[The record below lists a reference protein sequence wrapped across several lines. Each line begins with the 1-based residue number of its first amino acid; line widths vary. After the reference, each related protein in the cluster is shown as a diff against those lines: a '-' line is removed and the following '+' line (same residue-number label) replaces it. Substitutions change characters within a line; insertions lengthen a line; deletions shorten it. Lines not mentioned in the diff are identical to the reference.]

1 MKQLKWEYTLAV
13 LFLACSV
20 LILTLML
27 IQAIYSDSYREQI
40 LQDINNVQSSGFTL
54 QEVPSTQFKEHA
66 IIDYHE
72 MVERPLFF
80 TGRIPIVLE
89 DGEGV
94 EAVAVEVKPPEE
106 FSMALIGIIDTPA
119 GVYALFHNPKAK
131 ADEPKFKRLK
141 QDQEINGWKIKE
153 IKHDRVIISADKS
166 SNEILLAK
174 PRVHKKVKPK
184 RSRKTKT
191 NPFKQKIKKAE

>member
-1 MKQLKWEYTLAV
+1 MKQLKWEYMLTLV
-13 LFLACSV
+13 FVVCSV
-20 LILTLML
+20 LIFILMVL
-27 IQAIYSDSYREQI
+27 VASYNDSYREQL
-40 LQDINNVQSSGFTL
+40 LQEIENVQSSGFSL

-66 IIDYHE
+66 INDFH
-72 MVERPLFF
+72 ERPLFF
-80 TGRIPIVLE
+80 VGRKPIVLE
-89 DGEGV
+89 DADAAEETV
-94 EAVAVEVKPPEE
+94 VVEVKPAEDI
-106 FSMALIGIIDTPA
+106 SMALIGIINTPA
-119 GVYALFHNPKAK
+119 GVYALFHDPKAK